1 MSGDHILGVSEPAVL
16 LVEDSDD
23 DAFLIEKKIK
33 DGAASAFVDDIVV
46 TRVGTLAAAVERC
59 STHSFD
65 AVLLDLGLPDSRGI
79 ETIER
84 FTDHE
89 FDLPIVVLT
98 GLQDEKTS
106 IKAIQQG
113 AQDYLVKGEST
124 AGTIMRALRH
134 AIERKENQRVRRRQR
149 DQIEFFNA
157 VLRHDMLN
165 GMQIIQLHARSLDE
179 RLSGDEKD
187 DIEQIVNWSDNIV
200 DLTEKIKDI
209 LDAVTSS
216 EQAELSR
223 VRPQTVIEAQVEE
236 IEAMR
241 KGVTIETDCPYGIE
255 VLANDL
261 FADVVR
267 NLLTNAV
274 EHTRPDPVTIEVRA
288 RRTENEVE
296 IVIEDDGPGV
306 PAEKAESL
314 FDRGEKGSDS
324 TGNGLGLFFVESMV
338 DTYGGD
344 IRYEPAEPGSR
355 FVMRLPDPQH

>member
-1 MSGDHILGVSEPAVL
+1 MTGEHMIGVSEATVL

-33 DGAASAFVDDIVV
+33 DGAASAFVDDISV
-46 TRVGTLAAAVERC
+46 TRVDTLAAAVERC
-59 STHSFD
+59 SSRSFD

-84 FTDHE
+84 FTDHR

-98 GLQDEKTS
+98 GLQDDKTS
-106 IKAIQQG
+106 IEAIQQG
-113 AQDYLVKGEST
+113 AQDYLIKGEST
-124 AGTIMRALRH
+124 AETIIRAVRH
-134 AIERKENQRVRRRQR
+134 AIERKENQRALRRQR
-149 DQIEFFNA
+149 DQIEFFNS

-165 GMQIIQLHARSLDE
+165 GMQIIQLRARALDE
-179 RLSGDEKD
+179 RLSGEEKA

-200 DLTEKIKDI
+200 ELTEKIKEV
-209 LDAVTSS
+209 LDAVASS

-223 VRPQTVIEAQVEE
+223 LRLQTVIEAQVDE

-241 KGVTIETDCPYGIE
+241 DGVTVDTDCPYGIE
-255 VLANDL
+255 VRANDL

-274 EHTRPDPVTIEVRA
+274 EHTRPEPVTIEVTA
-288 RRTENEVE
+288 RRTESE
-296 IVIEDDGPGV
+296 IEITIEDDGPGV
-306 PAEKAESL
+306 PAGKEETL
-314 FDRGEKGSDS
+314 FDRGEKGSGS

-338 DTYGGD
+338 DTYNGD
-344 IRYEPAEPGSR
+344 IRYEQAQSGAR
-355 FVMRLPDPQH
+355 FVMTVPDPQN